1 MHWNR
6 VVKPDNYE
14 INELETSVLVTQLKL
29 VTLCLK
35 ITWIG
40 VFLKTQGTSGKRCS
54 SLKDKNV
61 GDDF

>member
-29 VTLCLK
+29 VTLRLK

-40 VFLKTQGTSGKRCS
+40 GLP
-54 SLKDKNV
+54 
-61 GDDF
+61 